1 MHVLDVCTNLNIYSE
16 SLMKKT
22 RLVSFILSLSMLLV
36 LIPLAEAPAFAAAGE
51 TGGDEIILP
60 LDAVPEEAIITFYE
74 NGGIGTMTP
83 SKKYYVGQM
92 IESLPECEF
101 APPEGKVFSGWL
113 IDGITYQP
121 KDSYHILTKTVNIVA
136 QWRNVTDWD
145 QLQYRISASDG
156 ITIKLDKD
164 ITATPDDVTP
174 LDIPSDIEVAIDLN
188 GHTINAGGNTG
199 NVFTVCGV
207 LAIEDSAGGGKIT
220 GGYNP
225 DGNGGGILI
234 YKDKN
239 LGEDKSGGILQLRGG
254 TISGNSAYSGGGV
267 MVLNGRFEMYGGT
280 ITGNKAAYGGGVEVT
295 SGGFYMHGGIIT
307 DNTATEYGGG
317 VELDSSS
324 KTTMYISGD
333 VIIIGNKG
341 AKGEENNVNLYER
354 ETIVLSGPLGTSAR
368 IGITLDYPPDVKG
381 KTVILTKDYNENGD
395 VTNFFCD
402 NDMYG
407 LGVFE
412 GSNELAMYLPY
423 YGITVSESSNGT
435 VTTVPVSSN
444 GTVTTVPVAEA
455 PKYEKVKINVIPDE
469 GYVLSAL
476 TVSDGENDIPVSDF
490 VFTMPGHSVEITP
503 SFAKAFV
510 SESLVLSEE
519 IGVRFRIS
527 KPYGYDLS
535 GSYITFELSD
545 GRTQTASASQAADD
559 GGTYLFTCHINALE
573 IADTITATYHYGDGM
588 TVSAEYRA
596 IDYCNYVLG
605 NQSEFDIKVV
615 SLVRSLLNYGHYLG
629 LTTWTDNPRSQH
641 AAVPAGYELHEDDLS
656 LISGEVSSRGIVKN
670 VGDSGIDPDTTMF
683 SLTLN
688 SDTKINLFICKENG
702 VPVTSAKVD
711 GNGLK
716 IGETTIGGKPY
727 YTLTTGGIKASKLD
741 DDIVIKVTTSSGEA
755 EFTVSAMSYVKAI
768 LGSSTPEKKYAVAA
782 FREYAMAA
790 KSLAAN

>member
-1 MHVLDVCTNLNIYSE
+1 
-16 SLMKKT
+16 MKKT

-60 LDAVPEEAIITFYE
+60 LDATPEEAIITFYANE
-74 NGGIGTMTP
+74 GSGEMKL
-83 SKKYYVGQM
+83 SKTYLVGQK

-101 APPEGKVFSGWL
+101 TPPEGKVFSGWL

-121 KDSYHILTKTVNIVA
+121 KDSYHILTKTVLIVA
-136 QWRNVTDWD
+136 QWRDATDWD
-145 QLQYRISASDG
+145 QLQHRISASDG
-156 ITIKLDKD
+156 VTIKLDKD
-164 ITATPDDVTP
+164 ITATPANVTP

-188 GHTINAGGNTG
+188 GHTINAGGYTG

-234 YKDKN
+234 DKD
-239 LGEDKSGGILQLRGG
+239 GRFEMYGG
-254 TISGNSAYSGGGV
+254 TISSNSAYSGGGV
-267 MVLNGRFEMYGGT
+267 MVLDGRFEMYEGT

-295 SGGFYMHGGIIT
+295 SGGFYMHGGTIT

-317 VELDSSS
+317 VELDSSL
-324 KTTMYISGD
+324 KTTMNISGD

-341 AKGEENNVNLYER
+341 AKGEENNVNLYDG

-368 IGITLDYPPDVKG
+368 IGITLDYPPAKKG
-381 KTVILTKDYNENGD
+381 ETVILTKDYNENGNI
-395 VTNFFCD
+395 TNFFCD

-407 LGVFE
+407 LGLGVFE
-412 GSNELAMYLPY
+412 GRDELAMYLPY

-435 VTTVPVSSN
+435 VTTVPV
-444 GTVTTVPVAEA
+444 AEA
-455 PKYEKVKINVIPDE
+455 PKYEEVEINVTPHE

-476 TVSDGENDIPVSDF
+476 TVSDGENDIQVSDF
-490 VFTMPGHSVEITP
+490 IFTMPGHSVEITP
-503 SFAKAFV
+503 TFTKAFV

-535 GSYITFELSD
+535 GSYMTFELSD

-605 NQSEFDIKVV
+605 NQSEFDTKVV

-629 LTTWTDNPRSQH
+629 LTTWTDNPRSPH
-641 AAVPAGYELHEDDLS
+641 AEVPAGRELLENDLS
-656 LISGEVSSRGIVKN
+656 SISGEVSSRGIVKN
-670 VGDSGIDPDTTMF
+670 VGDSGIDPETTMF

-702 VPVTSAKVD
+702 VLVTSAKVD
-711 GNGLK
+711 GNSLK